1 MIDAAESC
9 LLSVWR
15 KMRICEELFSCL
27 LSVVSQVAIAH
38 GGQLLRVLLFRLK
51 PLVLTA
57 CAQADTWVAA
67 RVPCLRVYTGTKMQ
81 LNYRQHK
88 CLVRKIT
95 MIEDNLEKSISG
107 STMVVED
114 MDLVRE
120 LLAKYCME
128 HL

>member
-81 LNYRQHK
+81 LNYRF
-88 CLVRKIT
+88 
-95 MIEDNLEKSISG
+95 DNG
-107 STMVVED
+107 G
-114 MDLVRE
+114 RRYGPGPR
-120 LLAKYCME
+120 AFG
-128 HL
+128 